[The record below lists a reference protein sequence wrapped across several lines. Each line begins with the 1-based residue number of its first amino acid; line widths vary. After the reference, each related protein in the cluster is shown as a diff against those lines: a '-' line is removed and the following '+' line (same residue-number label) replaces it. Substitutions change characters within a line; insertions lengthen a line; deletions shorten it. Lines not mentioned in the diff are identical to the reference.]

1 MTRPDRGQAAVELAL
16 VMPLVMVL
24 LLGLVQLG
32 LVIRDQV
39 LVVHAAREAVREA
52 AVSDDRRPP
61 TVAAAGR
68 SGLDARRLSVTI
80 RGQRR
85 GSGTV
90 EVRLRY
96 RASTEVPFIGPLLP
110 DVVLHAHAAMRRE
123 SGS

>member
-1 MTRPDRGQAAVELAL
+1 VELAL
-16 VMPLVMVL
+16 VMPLMLVL

-32 LVIRDQV
+32 LVVRDQV

-52 AVSDDRRPP
+52 AVSDDPKPP
-61 TVAAAGR
+61 RAAASAR
-68 SGLDARRLSVTI
+68 SGLDPRRMSVTI

-96 RASTEVPFIGPLLP
+96 QAPTDVPLIGPLLP
-110 DVVLHAHAAMRRE
+110 DVALHAHAAMRRE
-123 SGS
+123 GGS